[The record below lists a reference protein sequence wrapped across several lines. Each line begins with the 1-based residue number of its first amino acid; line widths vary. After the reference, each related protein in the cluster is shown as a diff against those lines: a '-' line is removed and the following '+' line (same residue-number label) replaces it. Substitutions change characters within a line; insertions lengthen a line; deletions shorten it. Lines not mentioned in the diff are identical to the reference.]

1 MRNDEQDNQNY
12 KVVVN
17 HEEQYSIWL
26 EHKVPPRGWK
36 EVGKSGPKAECL
48 AYIKE
53 VWTDLRP
60 LSLRQKMAAAAQN
73 PPEPEPEPNRDK
85 PPEEDLV
92 TRLCREDQS
101 VEVRTFPEKS
111 PLALKESIDRNY
123 VHIRFPNTKGGT
135 ELGIRID
142 PQELNQDNA
151 DFEKPEGVVKLVGNL
166 TLDYVKLRCSSEIDL
181 KTLTGTARLARV

>member
-1 MRNDEQDNQNY
+1 MRYDEQDNQTY

-17 HEEQYSIWL
+17 HEEQYSIWVQ
-26 EHKVPPRGWK
+26 HRVPPKGWK
-36 EVGKSGPKAECL
+36 EVGKSGPKEECL

-73 PPEPEPEPNRDK
+73 PPEPEPEPNTSK
-85 PPEEDLV
+85 APEEDLV
-92 TRLCREDQS
+92 TRLCRGEQS

-123 VHIRFPNTKGGT
+123 VYIRFPNTKGGT

-142 PQELNQDNA
+142 PTELGQDTAN
-151 DFEKPEGVVKLVGNL
+151 FEKPEGVVKLAGNL
-166 TLDYVKLRCSSEIDL
+166 TLDYVRLHCSSEIDL
-181 KTLTGTARLARV
+181 KTLAGTARLARV